1 MNEHCPLSIYMSL
14 PRLDSWV
21 YLMRYDPSDLL
32 SMTLIQIIPVERIPS
47 VIYEEMK

>member
-32 SMTLIQIIPVERIPS
+32 SMTLIQIIPVERILRL
-47 VIYEEMK
+47 VVQGLK